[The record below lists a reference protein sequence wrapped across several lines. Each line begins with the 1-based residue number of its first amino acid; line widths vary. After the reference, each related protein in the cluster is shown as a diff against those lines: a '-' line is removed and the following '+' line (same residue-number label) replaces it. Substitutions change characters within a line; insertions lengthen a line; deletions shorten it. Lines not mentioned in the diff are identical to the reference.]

1 MEPPPY
7 DSFAD
12 APLLSSNNGT
22 SSEPPA
28 YDRGLTPPPI
38 AIQLGEVREFTSEI
52 QTGDGTPWAILTIQG
67 DRRLSKTMPTVL
79 EGSNLVGSVKFLLES
94 SESIHAICILIRG
107 ELLKSKDGATTI
119 PFFESKHT
127 LWPVEG
133 TSQVSTKFRKGDYN
147 WPFSLPIPATFI
159 KEGKLFR
166 LPQFFSDLRAIFRIQ
181 YVAEL
186 RVVRGKLQPDDKVAR
201 TFGYFSMKQPGP
213 PSALRQL
220 AYQENSP
227 LLGPTADHEGWTSQ
241 SASVKGDLF
250 SSRQIE
256 LKFTLS
262 LATPLSYTRQTCIPC
277 ALAIDTEDA
286 HAFGLLTTPA
296 ACMVYLERTSRQNDE
311 KLEWTQTV
319 EPCGRA
325 VFHPSTEGAPDYSAR
340 RLMGEI
346 RLRVDL
352 QPSFAIFGFQVE
364 VWPHLVTF
372 FATILSDFYS
382 KYAVVVF
389 PFQAA
394 GFKPLDSGPVLRL
407 DVEIVTRYAPGPR
420 QKMYTAPSQE
430 TRNPAIDR
438 YYQSLAQRSA
448 SVNFV

>member
-7 DSFAD
+7 DSLAD
-12 APLLSSNNGT
+12 APLLSSNDGA

-28 YDRGLTPPPI
+28 YDRRLTPPI
-38 AIQLGEVREFTSEI
+38 AIQLGELREFTSEI
-52 QTGDGTPWAILTIQG
+52 PTGDGIPWAILTISG
-67 DRRLSKTMPTVL
+67 DRRLSKTMPIVL
-79 EGSNLVGSVKFLLES
+79 EGSNLVGSVKFLLQS
-94 SESIHAICILIRG
+94 SESIHAVCILIRG
-107 ELLKSKDGATTI
+107 ELKDGAATI
-119 PFFESKHT
+119 PFFKSKHT

-133 TSQVSTKFRKGDYN
+133 TSQVSTKFKKGNYN
-147 WPFSLPIPATFI
+147 WPFSLSIPATVV
-159 KEGKLFR
+159 KEGKTFR
-166 LPQFFSDLRAIFRIQ
+166 LPQFSDHLAIFRIQ

-186 RVVRGKLQPDDKVAR
+186 RVVRGKLRPDDKVAR
-201 TFGYFSMKQPGP
+201 TFGYFSMQQPGP

-262 LATPLSYTRQTCIPC
+262 LATPLSYTRTTCIPC
-277 ALAIDTEDA
+277 ALTINTEDA
-286 HAFGLLTTPA
+286 HAFDLLTTPA
-296 ACMVYLERTSRQNDE
+296 ACMVYLERISRRNDE
-311 KLEWTQTV
+311 KLDWSQTV

-346 RLRVDL
+346 HLRADL
-352 QPSFAIFGFQVE
+352 QPSFAIFGFRV
-364 VWPHLVTF
+364 
-372 FATILSDFYS
+372 

-394 GFKPLDSGPVLRL
+394 GFKPLESGPVLRQ

-430 TRNPAIDR
+430 TWNVAINH
-438 YYQSLAQRSA
+438 YYQPLAQQST
-448 SVNFV
+448 SSNFV